1 MAKTPKAPA
10 PQQDGQ
16 AKPQDHKPQ
25 DQMSGTTAPTP
36 QQGQTPVI
44 RDWASI

>member
-1 MAKTPKAPA
+1 MAKTPHP
-10 PQQDGQ
+10 PVQQQGGQ
-16 AKPQDHKPQ
+16 TTAQG
-25 DQMSGTTAPTP
+25 QMTGTTPPSP

>member
-1 MAKTPKAPA
+1 MAKTPKPPA
-10 PQQDGQ
+10 PQQDGH
-16 AKPQDHKPQ
+16 AKPQ
-25 DQMSGTTAPTP
+25 DQMTGTTAPTP

>member
-1 MAKTPKAPA
+1 MAKTPHP
-10 PQQDGQ
+10 PMQQQGGQ
-16 AKPQDHKPQ
+16 
-25 DQMSGTTAPTP
+25 TTAQGQMTGTPTP

>member
-1 MAKTPKAPA
+1 MSTETPT
-10 PQQDGQ
+10 PQQGQ
-16 AKPQDHKPQ
+16 TPAQPTQHQQGSGDKP
-25 DQMSGTTAPTP
+25 SP

>member
-1 MAKTPKAPA
+1 MANSKPSAQQGGSNTPS
-10 PQQDGQ
+10 QQQGQ
-16 AKPQDHKPQ
+16 SQQ
-25 DQMSGTTAPTP
+25 GSSQ

>member
-1 MAKTPKAPA
+1 MAKTPKPSA

-16 AKPQDHKPQ
+16 TKSQ
-25 DQMSGTTAPTP
+25 DQMTGTTAPTP

>member
-1 MAKTPKAPA
+1 MAKTPHPPVQQQGGQTPSPGQMAGTSTPA
-10 PQQDGQ
+10 
-16 AKPQDHKPQ
+16 
-25 DQMSGTTAPTP
+25 P

>member
-1 MAKTPKAPA
+1 MTKSPTTKPA
-10 PQQDGQ
+10 QQQGDTDRNGG
-16 AKPQDHKPQ
+16 
-25 DQMSGTTAPTP
+25 QMSGTTPAAP